1 MDSHIALPTGTAPE
15 SVIIGWSSGVMS
27 LLVASR
33 DGLSEEDLLVL
44 LSRRKHGP
52 AQVLADDNRPGW
64 ARLAMVEKP
73 DGKFNDFLAVNRA
86 ETRFG
91 VFLNCV

>member
-1 MDSHIALPTGTAPE
+1 
-15 SVIIGWSSGVMS
+15 MS

-33 DGLSEEDLLVL
+33 DGLSEEDLLLL
-44 LSRRKHGP
+44 LSRRKYGP